1 MKDQRESL
9 PVLIEMLQS
18 YAQDPGLVVNE
29 GTSLTADL
37 ELDSVKL
44 LDLMMEIEDRF
55 DVSIPMNLLP
65 DIHTVGDLATKLEE
79 LVS

>member
-1 MKDQRESL
+1 MKEQREIL
-9 PVLIEMLQS
+9 PVLIEILQS
-18 YAQDPGLVVNE
+18 YAQDPGLVVTE
-29 GTSLTADL
+29 ETSLTADL

-65 DIHTVGDLATKLEE
+65 DIHTVGDLAKKLEE